1 MPPAKTDPLTSGDLL
16 EIRVGQVW
24 FWEGYFARVGIDLIG
39 HYGPELIQV
48 TDLDLLA
55 IGFGPGLE
63 VHRTIGESKS
73 GVGKSA
79 PKPLDRIV
87 WLSGLRQLVNAHAAE
102 LTVMAKAT
110 PTIRELGRQ
119 LRVNVESADDLTE
132 RETVLDI
139 AAHAD
144 VGAHGPNAMI
154 LRRTVRSIARDD
166 PTLATA
172 FKFLTSTVWFLDPF
186 AAMKQTLGLLE
197 TLCQRWTPGVQDNE
211 MLAMRWLIAETLSI
225 WVLNLV
231 TITGHARPMDA
242 AAFTGHVRERLADGI
257 VPAQRMRQLSRDF
270 DKFVGGVLAAANA
283 SPELR
288 IEAMGAFNPAPPEWA
303 NSLAELA
310 LRLARQPALGDL
322 PRQFDLLVHER
333 IARSRTVPKAAA
345 TILRLDDH
353 AVRNDLALIG
363 AFLRSF
369 GSLPEDLSDLI
380 VGGSI
385 AKSRETGSPEAN
397 HSPPSPEATDSP
409 PSPADEALFQG

>member
-1 MPPAKTDPLTSGDLL
+1 VPPAKTDPLTSGDHL
-16 EIRVGQVW
+16 ESRVGQVW

-39 HYGPELIQV
+39 HYGPDLIQV

-87 WLSGLRQLVNAHAAE
+87 WLRGLQQLVNAHSAE
-102 LTVMAKAT
+102 LTVMSKAT

-132 RETVLDI
+132 RETALGI
-139 AAHAD
+139 ADFAD
-144 VGAHGPNAMI
+144 AGAHGPDAMI

-186 AAMKQTLGLLE
+186 AAIKQTLGLLE
-197 TLCQRWTPGVQDNE
+197 TLCQRWTPGVQDDE
-211 MLAMRWLIAETLSI
+211 MLAMRWLISETLSI

-333 IARSRTVPKAAA
+333 IARWRIVPKAAA
-345 TILRLDDH
+345 TTLRLDDH
-353 AVRNDLALIG
+353 AVRNDLALIA

-369 GSLPEDLSDLI
+369 GSLPEGLSDLI
-380 VGGSI
+380 VGGRTPD
-385 AKSRETGSPEAN
+385 AREAGSPGV
-397 HSPPSPEATDSP
+397 TDSP
-409 PSPADEALFQG
+409 PSPDEEALFPE